1 MRSLQHLAVALIAT
15 ALSACAARPTQVMT
29 TWKDPSATPLQF
41 RKVLAIFVGGDATM
55 RRQIENRL
63 ARDVP
68 NTVASHTV
76 IPDAELA
83 DTQRVRGR
91 IAGGGYDGVVVL
103 RLASVETR
111 AGGETIPTMGDPSET
126 LADYLRRSPRSA
138 LASGQETVIIME
150 SRLYSCVTESWCGR
164 APARA
169 SVHCPSGSSSTSWWT
184 PQFRSSA
191 RSGSSCKRASR
202 LATTHRRSSSFP
214 GSVDPSSCQA
224 RCFAGS
230 SNARSRHRCA
240 GQPRRRRATSAA
252 REMALA
258 CA

>member
-15 ALSACAARPTQVMT
+15 ALSACAARPTQVTT
-29 TWKDPSATPLQF
+29 TWKDPSATPIQF

-83 DTQRVRGR
+83 DTQRVRSR

-103 RLASVETR
+103 RLAGVETR

-150 SRLYSCVTESWCGR
+150 SRLYSVRDGKLVWAGISESFSPLSIGELVDQLVD
-164 APARA
+164 A
-169 SVHCPSGSSSTSWWT
+169 SV
-184 PQFRSSA
+184 QELREQ
-191 RSGSSCKRASR
+191 R
-202 LATTHRRSSSFP
+202 L
-214 GSVDPSSCQA
+214 
-224 RCFAGS
+224 
-230 SNARSRHRCA
+230 
-240 GQPRRRRATSAA
+240 
-252 REMALA
+252 LL
-258 CA
+258 